1 MEACPHIRY
10 AFQNDKLLLQ
20 QASVG
25 RLTLVN
31 KTTILLRPMK
41 TTTVDLGLYARP
53 PEGHGL
59 MLWGSTSRPVTS
71 HVGIIDPGYTGELR
85 LILQNQRRYNSTL
98 RPSELKIHLAAFRYA
113 TPQMEEDKGPINH
126 PQYPGD
132 VGLDVSLPKDLALFP
147 HQTVSVTLT
156 VPPPSI
162 PHHRP
167 TIFGRS
173 GLAMQGILVK
183 PCRWRRG
190 GVDVSL
196 TNFSDQTVFL
206 NKYRRF
212 CQLVYLHKHHLTSFY
227 SPHSDAGVL
236 GPRSLFRWAG
246 IGGRLGKRPHRV
258 IR

>member
-173 GLAMQGILVK
+173 GLAWSKKARMCPHYMCRSRTGPGLQSGK
-183 PCRWRRG
+183 PPPRLWDWKRRPAAPRSEARWRRG
-190 GVDVSL
+190 RAVAQPL
-196 TNFSDQTVFL
+196 QTAFL
-206 NKYRRF
+206 GP
-212 CQLVYLHKHHLTSFY
+212 
-227 SPHSDAGVL
+227 SPFRSKESRVL
-236 GPRSLFRWAG
+236 GSY
-246 IGGRLGKRPHRV
+246 I
-258 IR
+258 